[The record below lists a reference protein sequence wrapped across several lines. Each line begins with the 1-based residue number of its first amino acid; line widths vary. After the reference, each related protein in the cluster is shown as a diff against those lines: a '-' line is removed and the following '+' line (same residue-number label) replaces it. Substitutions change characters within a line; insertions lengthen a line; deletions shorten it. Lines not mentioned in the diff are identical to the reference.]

1 MKNFKKIGTLILLLL
16 LVTSC
21 GNKNGF
27 NKLSEKDS
35 KEYVDMAQEIVL
47 NVNDGNIEALKSN
60 ASSELKNGLDDKISN
75 QIKKDISS
83 KGNFDSFE
91 ESEAIKDKNG
101 NIVIIQEAKYGQGKL
116 IYTITFDKNN
126 ELIGFYY
133 K

>member
-27 NKLSEKDS
+27 DKLSEKDS
-35 KEYVDMAQEIVL
+35 KEYVDKAQEIVL
-47 NVNDGNIEALKSN
+47 NVNDGNIEALKNN
-60 ASSELKNGLDDKISN
+60 ASSEFKNGLDDKISE

-83 KGNFDSFE
+83 KGDFESFGD
-91 ESEAIKDKNG
+91 SEAMTDKEG
-101 NIVIIQEAKYGQGKL
+101 NIVVIQEVKYSQAKV
-116 IYTITFDKNN
+116 IYTISYNKNN